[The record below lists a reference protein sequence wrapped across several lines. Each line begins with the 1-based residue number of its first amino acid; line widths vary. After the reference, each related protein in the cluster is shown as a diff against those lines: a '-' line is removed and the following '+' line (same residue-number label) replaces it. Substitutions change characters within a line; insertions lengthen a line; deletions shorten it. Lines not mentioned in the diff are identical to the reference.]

1 MHLNSGVGQLVALTF
16 KGVRSL
22 LKQISQFD
30 KRPKKMSPE
39 YRRAL
44 RQWQMSAIHKV
55 MLVLILEAD
64 AHVDARRDKR
74 KWVDEQDIL
83 IN

>member
-1 MHLNSGVGQLVALTF
+1 
-16 KGVRSL
+16 
-22 LKQISQFD
+22 
-30 KRPKKMSPE
+30 MSPE